1 MVYSRNKE
9 YNRYI
14 RDLIVD
20 GEWQFHTKGRGKHGY
35 LEHIVTGRRCPVPF
49 SPRGDSAGF
58 ENFKAML
65 RRASQTVQP
74 GA

>member
-1 MVYSRNKE
+1 MNYSRNKE

-14 RDLIVD
+14 RDLIAD
-20 GEWQFHTKGRGKHGY
+20 GGWRFHIKGRGKHGY
-35 LEHIVTGRRCPVPF
+35 LEHTVTGRRCPVPF